1 MHCWVVLVFRL
12 CEIKAVSRFP
22 AGGPRCARRKK
33 VGGGVE
39 RECAPGGWCRGVD
52 ERRCEESAGIHRI
65 RVVRA
70 GDGCRERGGPPASCV
85 SGGRRVLLLFLIKRG
100 PRHPP
105 AATFLR
111 RELLPLGV
119 VLLVLL
125 RPPEKCARHYLCVW
139 PPLPV
144 SCTHKMEV
152 PNKKTELLAS
162 FCWVQCSGSKPLQSN
177 VWVCKQKRAIINLQN
192 APRLLYPKGYRP
204 RPRAHAAPLGVLPP
218 HPPIRSVTE
227 CIDQRS
233 QTATTPKTKT
243 KKNKKVLKSK
253 RK

>member
-1 MHCWVVLVFRL
+1 MHCRVVLVFRL
-12 CEIKAVSRFP
+12 CEIKAVCRFP
-22 AGGPRCARRKK
+22 ASGPRCARRGK

-39 RECAPGGWCRGVD
+39 GECAPGRWRGGVD
-52 ERRCEESAGIHRI
+52 ERRCEESAGIDGI

-70 GDGCRERGGPPASCV
+70 GDGCRERGGLPASWV
-85 SGGRRVLLLFLIKRG
+85 YGGRRVLLLFLIKRG
-100 PRHPP
+100 PRHAP
-105 AATFLR
+105 AATFLGS
-111 RELLPLGV
+111 ELLPLGV
-119 VLLVLL
+119 VLVALL

-144 SCTHKMEV
+144 SCPHKMEV

-162 FCWVQCSGSKPLQSN
+162 FCWVQCSGSKLLQSN

-204 RPRAHAAPLGVLPP
+204 RPRAHAAPLGVLP

-233 QTATTPKTKT
+233 QTATTPK
-243 KKNKKVLKSK
+243 KKSLK
-253 RK
+253 